1 MSKLQ
6 IYELITR
13 TEITCEIVTFSYEL
27 ITCQNVTFSYEFI
40 TNGKVT
46 FSNELIS
53 CENAFEN
60 DNLSKYDIKLRE
72 LLTRKRN
79 SSAQA

>member
-1 MSKLQ
+1 MPKLQ

-13 TEITCEIVTFSYEL
+13 TEITCEIVTFSYEF
-27 ITCQNVTFSYEFI
+27 ITCQNVTFSY
-40 TNGKVT
+40 
-46 FSNELIS
+46 ELIS

-72 LLTRKRN
+72 LLTRKRK
-79 SSAQA
+79 SSSQA